1 MSFLNKETGSHLNK
15 FLYLGGTV
23 VIAKL
28 GYELYQYILRKKNQ
42 LITVTVN
49 GQKILKKESL
59 LIVLEKLRELTKD
72 EITQLIIYYRNQRR
86 ENTDDIDKYEITVS
100 KMIKKLEKIINEKLY
115 LILSSSNVS
124 KKTFDISLELYIDDK
139 KIQNDI
145 CQLRKIKSPSSENK
159 LDSKILLKIM
169 NFYEKINNQI
179 LESTDIH
186 AFDPKILGYQIE
198 DKIWVEF
205 GIEIDDIDFLD
216 PIFLDDPEIKTKLK
230 LITKN
235 LNEIKGINSSF
246 IN

>member
-1 MSFLNKETGSHLNK
+1 M
-15 FLYLGGTV
+15 
-23 VIAKL
+23 AKL
-28 GYELYQYILRKKNQ
+28 AYELYQYIVRRKNQ
-42 LITVTVN
+42 LFTVTVN

-86 ENTDDIDKYEITVS
+86 ESTDDIDKYETTVS

-124 KKTFDISLELYIDDK
+124 KKTFDVSLELYIDDK

-145 CQLRKIKSPSSENK
+145 AQLRKIKSPSSENK

-205 GIEIDDIDFLD
+205 GIEIDDIDFSD
-216 PIFLDDPEIKTKLK
+216 PMFSDDPEIKTKLK

-235 LNEIKGINSSF
+235 LNEIKGVNSSF